1 MAKNHAVMTLS
12 EAAKFLRLPP
22 KFIQEKVEIG
32 EIPGQRI
39 GRAWRFSRA
48 VLEKWLRGRYT
59 QLTLL
64 KDIDPSKNDN
74 LSLPTVEKVYK
85 KRRRSHNGK

>member
-22 KFIQEKVEIG
+22 KFIQEKVETG
-32 EIPGQRI
+32 EIPGRHV

-48 VLEKWLRGRYT
+48 VLEKWLRGRYM

-64 KDIDPSKNDN
+64 TDIDPSKNDK
-74 LSLPTVEKVYK
+74 LSLSKSEKVYK